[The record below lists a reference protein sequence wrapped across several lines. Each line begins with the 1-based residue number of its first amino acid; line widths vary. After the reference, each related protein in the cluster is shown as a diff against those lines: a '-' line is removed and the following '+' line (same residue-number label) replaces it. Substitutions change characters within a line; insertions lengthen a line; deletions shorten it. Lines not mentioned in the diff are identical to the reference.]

1 MVHSQKKAN
10 NEYVRVADVRLN
22 KNKKKKEKSNLANN
36 FSRIVVH
43 DANIILMWLHLRSLA
58 FAILMPGDYSKA
70 TAFRDIAMMKICRV
84 E

>member
-1 MVHSQKKAN
+1 MF
-10 NEYVRVADVRLN
+10 RVADVKLN
-22 KNKKKKEKSNLANN
+22 KNKKKKLKSNLANN